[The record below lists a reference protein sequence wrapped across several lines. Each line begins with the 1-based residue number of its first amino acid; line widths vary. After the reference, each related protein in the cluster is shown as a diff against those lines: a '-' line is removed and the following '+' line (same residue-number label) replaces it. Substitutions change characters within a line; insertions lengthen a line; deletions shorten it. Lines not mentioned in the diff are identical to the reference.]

1 MTKLAIIGTG
11 ICAVCLIAFLLIAGC
26 TQAGGDNSAQAP
38 VPTATPQVTTTV
50 ASADQGSAASADS
63 SGAFIDD
70 SQSAPTPG
78 DQSQVTLAPDE
89 TVVAG
94 SGAAGTNLTTDSADL
109 GDITP

>member
-11 ICAVCLIAFLLIAGC
+11 ICSVCLIAFLLIAGC
-26 TQAGGDNSAQAP
+26 TQAGGDNSAQTP
-38 VPTATPQVTTTV
+38 IPTATPQITATP
-50 ASADQGSAASADS
+50 ASADQGSASADS
-63 SGAFIDD
+63 GALIDD
-70 SQSAPTPG
+70 SQDVPTPS

-109 GDITP
+109 GDIMP